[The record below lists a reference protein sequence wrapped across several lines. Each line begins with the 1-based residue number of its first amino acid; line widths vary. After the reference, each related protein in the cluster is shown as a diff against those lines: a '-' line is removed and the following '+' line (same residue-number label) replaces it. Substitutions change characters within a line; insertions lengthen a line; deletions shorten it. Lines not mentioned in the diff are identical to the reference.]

1 MSPLGRNFRKWG
13 FNWSK
18 IDILTLM
25 GNVVD
30 ILIYLRAN
38 SKGSPSYQIMV
49 FCHNEIMDWLV
60 TDELYLNHM
69 HDEETVIVEAS
80 V

>member
-38 SKGSPSYQIMV
+38 SKGSPSYQ
-49 FCHNEIMDWLV
+49 F
-60 TDELYLNHM
+60 
-69 HDEETVIVEAS
+69 
-80 V
+80 